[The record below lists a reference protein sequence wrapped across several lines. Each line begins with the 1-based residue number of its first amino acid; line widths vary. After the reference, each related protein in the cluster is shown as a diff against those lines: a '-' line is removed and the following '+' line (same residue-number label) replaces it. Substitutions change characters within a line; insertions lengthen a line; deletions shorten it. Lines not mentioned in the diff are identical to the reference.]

1 MMDRVMCAVLGRIL
15 LVEAA
20 FLLPP
25 LALCLWDGD
34 AQDARAFVWAAA
46 LCAAVGFALCAVGRR
61 SAKRGEFLARSGFVT
76 VALAWI
82 AISLFGALPF
92 WLSGAIPHFVDAL
105 FETVSGFTTTGSSI
119 LSDVEALGRGMLY
132 WRSFTHW
139 VGGMGILVFTLAI
152 VNTKKNAGTM
162 NLMRAESPGP
172 SVGRFTPR
180 IGQTARILYGIYLVL
195 TVLCVCFLLAGGM
208 PLYDALVSTFAT
220 AGTGGFSVKNASIAG
235 YNSPYAEYVIS
246 VFLLLFS
253 INFNL
258 YFFILLRNIKPI
270 FKNEELRWFLGI
282 VAVSVIAVAIN
293 IRNMYPTVE
302 EIIRK
307 ALFQVASIIST
318 AGFSTADFDRWPE
331 LSRSILVCLMLIG
344 ACAGSTGGGIKVSRL
359 IILLK
364 SARCEVSRMMHP
376 RSVNRVKLEGKTIGD
391 EVLHNTLI
399 FFVMYMLIV
408 AVSTLLVA
416 SFDECDFTTNL
427 TAVIACMGNI
437 GPGLGKVG
445 PMGNFSEFSALSK
458 IVLTL
463 DMLIGRLEIFPII
476 MVFTP
481 ETWKKV

>member
-1 MMDRVMCAVLGRIL
+1 MNYRVLGRIL
-15 LVEAA
+15 GLALVTEAA
-20 FLLPP
+20 LMVPSMLIGLYHGESILGFSTPIGILLIVGMLLLSFKPKDNKIFAREGFL
-25 LALCLWDGD
+25 GVS
-34 AQDARAFVWAAA
+34 F
-46 LCAAVGFALCAVGRR
+46 
-61 SAKRGEFLARSGFVT
+61 S
-76 VALAWI
+76 WI
-82 AISLFGALPF
+82 LLSMFGALPF
-92 WLSGAIPHFVDAL
+92 TIEKMIPDYVGAV
-105 FETVSGFTTTGSSI
+105 FEVASGFTTTGASV
-119 LSDVEALGRGMLY
+119 LTAVEGCPYGLLF
-132 WRSFTHW
+132 WRSFTNW
-139 VGGMGILVFTLAI
+139 VGGMGVLVFIMAVLPLADDRSMHI
-152 VNTKKNAGTM
+152 
-162 NLMRAESPGP
+162 MRAEVPGP
-172 SVGRFTPR
+172 VVGKLVPK
-180 IGQTARILYGIYLVL
+180 ARQSAMILYGIYVVISILEV
-195 TVLCVCFLLAGGM
+195 VFLMAGGM

-235 YNSPYAEYVIS
+235 YDSPYAEYVIS

-282 VAVSVIAVAIN
+282 VAASVIAVAVN

-376 RSVNRVKLEGKTIGD
+376 RSVNRVKLEGKTIDD

>member
-1 MMDRVMCAVLGRIL
+1 MNYRVLGRIL
-15 LVEAA
+15 GLALVTEAA
-20 FLLPP
+20 LMVPSMLIGLYHGESILGFSTTIGILLIVGMLLLSFKPKDNKIFAREGFL
-25 LALCLWDGD
+25 GVS
-34 AQDARAFVWAAA
+34 F
-46 LCAAVGFALCAVGRR
+46 
-61 SAKRGEFLARSGFVT
+61 S
-76 VALAWI
+76 WI
-82 AISLFGALPF
+82 LLSMFGALPF
-92 WLSGAIPHFVDAL
+92 TIEKMIPDYVGAV
-105 FETVSGFTTTGSSI
+105 FEVASGFTTTGASVFI
-119 LSDVEALGRGMLY
+119 MAVLPLADD
-132 WRSFTHW
+132 RSMH
-139 VGGMGILVFTLAI
+139 I
-152 VNTKKNAGTM
+152 
-162 NLMRAESPGP
+162 MRAEVPGP
-172 SVGRFTPR
+172 VVGKLVPK
-180 IGQTARILYGIYLVL
+180 ARQSAMILYGIYVVISILEV
-195 TVLCVCFLLAGGM
+195 VFLLAGGM

>member
-1 MMDRVMCAVLGRIL
+1 MGVLVFIMAVL
-15 LVEAA
+15 
-20 FLLPP
+20 P
-25 LALCLWDGD
+25 LADD
-34 AQDARAFVWAAA
+34 
-46 LCAAVGFALCAVGRR
+46 R
-61 SAKRGEFLARSGFVT
+61 SMH
-76 VALAWI
+76 I
-82 AISLFGALPF
+82 
-92 WLSGAIPHFVDAL
+92 
-105 FETVSGFTTTGSSI
+105 
-119 LSDVEALGRGMLY
+119 
-132 WRSFTHW
+132 
-139 VGGMGILVFTLAI
+139 
-152 VNTKKNAGTM
+152 
-162 NLMRAESPGP
+162 MRAEVPGP
-172 SVGRFTPR
+172 VVGKLVPK
-180 IGQTARILYGIYLVL
+180 ARQSAMILYGIYVVISILEV
-195 TVLCVCFLLAGGM
+195 VFLMAGGM

-235 YNSPYAEYVIS
+235 YDSPYAEYVIS

-282 VAVSVIAVAIN
+282 VAASVIAVAVN

-376 RSVNRVKLEGKTIGD
+376 RSVNRVKLEGKTIDD

>member
-1 MMDRVMCAVLGRIL
+1 MNYRVLGRIL
-15 LVEAA
+15 GLALVTEAA
-20 FLLPP
+20 LMVPSMLIGLYHGESILGFSTTIGILLIVGMLLLSFKPKDNKIFAREGFL
-25 LALCLWDGD
+25 GVS
-34 AQDARAFVWAAA
+34 F
-46 LCAAVGFALCAVGRR
+46 
-61 SAKRGEFLARSGFVT
+61 S
-76 VALAWI
+76 WI
-82 AISLFGALPF
+82 LLSMFGALPF
-92 WLSGAIPHFVDAL
+92 TIEKMIPDYVGAV
-105 FETVSGFTTTGSSI
+105 FEVASGFTTTGASV
-119 LSDVEALGRGMLY
+119 LTAVEGCPYGLLF
-132 WRSFTHW
+132 WRSFTNW
-139 VGGMGILVFTLAI
+139 VGGMGVLVFIMAVLPLADDRSMHI
-152 VNTKKNAGTM
+152 
-162 NLMRAESPGP
+162 MRAEVPGP
-172 SVGRFTPR
+172 VVGKLVPK
-180 IGQTARILYGIYLVL
+180 ARQSAMILYEIYVVISILEV
-195 TVLCVCFLLAGGM
+195 VFLMAGGM
-208 PLYDALVSTFAT
+208 PLYDALVSPFAT

-235 YNSPYAEYVIS
+235 YDSPYAEYVIS

-282 VAVSVIAVAIN
+282 VAASVIAIAVD
-293 IRNMYPTVE
+293 IRNIYPSAE
-302 EIIRK
+302 EIVRRS
-307 ALFQVASIIST
+307 LFQVASIIST
-318 AGFSTADFDRWPE
+318 AGFYLWPE
-331 LSRSILVCLMLIG
+331 HSRSILVCLMLIG

-376 RSVNRVKLEGKTIGD
+376 RSVNRVKLEGKTIDD

-399 FFVMYMLIV
+399 FFVMYTLII

-416 SFDECDFTTNL
+416 TFDECDFTTNL

>member
-1 MMDRVMCAVLGRIL
+1 MNYRVLGRIL
-15 LVEAA
+15 GLALVTEAA
-20 FLLPP
+20 LMVPSMLIGLYHGESILGFSTTIGILLMVGMLLLSFKPKDNKIFAREGFL
-25 LALCLWDGD
+25 GVS
-34 AQDARAFVWAAA
+34 F
-46 LCAAVGFALCAVGRR
+46 
-61 SAKRGEFLARSGFVT
+61 S
-76 VALAWI
+76 WI
-82 AISLFGALPF
+82 LLSMFGALPF
-92 WLSGAIPHFVDAL
+92 TIEKMIPDYVGAV
-105 FETVSGFTTTGSSI
+105 FEVASGFTTTGASV
-119 LSDVEALGRGMLY
+119 LTAVEGCPYGLLF

-139 VGGMGILVFTLAI
+139 VGGMGVLVFIMAVLPLADDRSMHI
-152 VNTKKNAGTM
+152 
-162 NLMRAESPGP
+162 MRAEVPGP
-172 SVGRFTPR
+172 VVGKLVPK
-180 IGQTARILYGIYLVL
+180 ARQSAMILYGIYVVISILEV
-195 TVLCVCFLLAGGM
+195 VFLLAGGM

-258 YFFILLRNIKPI
+258 YFFILLKNIKPI

-282 VAVSVIAVAIN
+282 VTVSVIAVAIN

-376 RSVNRVKLEGKTIGD
+376 RSVNRVKLEGKTIDD

>member
-1 MMDRVMCAVLGRIL
+1 MNFRLLSHTMGYIL
-15 LVEAA
+15 WVEAG
-20 FLLPP
+20 FLLLP
-25 LALCLWDGD
+25 ALTACIYAETCWQQFLLT
-34 AQDARAFVWAAA
+34 AL
-46 LCAAVGFALCAVGRR
+46 LCAAAGTVLHLIPVKKAQMHSRD
-61 SAKRGEFLARSGFVT
+61 GFVA
-76 VALAWI
+76 VALSWVLL
-82 AISLFGALPF
+82 SLFGALPYVF
-92 WLSGAIPHFVDAL
+92 TGVLDSYIDAL
-105 FETVSGFTTTGSSI
+105 FETISGLTTTGASVVTSPE
-119 LSDVEALGRGMLY
+119 SMTRGGMF
-132 WRSFTHW
+132 WRLFTHW
-139 VGGMGILVFTLAI
+139 IGGMGILVFVLAVLPMSGNRSMHI
-152 VNTKKNAGTM
+152 
-162 NLMRAESPGP
+162 MRAEVPGP
-172 SVGRFTPR
+172 TVGKLVPR
-180 IGQTARILYGIYLVL
+180 IRKTASILYLLYIALTLVE
-195 TVLCVCFLLAGGM
+195 TVLLVAGGM
-208 PLYDALVSTFAT
+208 SFYDALLHAFAT
-220 AGTGGFSVKNASIAG
+220 AGTGGLSTRALSIG
-235 YNSPYAEYVIS
+235 YYNSAYIDIVVG
-246 VFLLLFS
+246 VFMILFGA
-253 INFNL
+253 NFSL
-258 YFFILLRNIKPI
+258 YYLILLGNIRTALR
-270 FKNEELRWFLGI
+270 NEELRWFLGI
-282 VAVSVIAVAIN
+282 VAASVIAVAVN

-416 SFDECDFTTNL
+416 TFDECDFTTNL
-427 TAVIACMGNI
+427 TAVIACIGNV

>member
-1 MMDRVMCAVLGRIL
+1 MMKFWEDWKEKLKKFLKADVLAECRQQVDHENRVVLCVLNSSMVCLSFMLAFYILWRKQADYYHEHMCILYAALFLIL
-15 LVEAA
+15 LFVSFYSKRDSGIRLSVLIAVEYVAIGSFFAMNHIIFGGRESTTAYYLLVGLA
-20 FLLPP
+20 F
-25 LALCLWDGD
+25 C
-34 AQDARAFVWAAA
+34 
-46 LCAAVGFALCAVGRR
+46 
-61 SAKRGEFLARSGFVT
+61 FLVRP
-76 VALAWI
+76 I
-82 AISLFGALPF
+82 Q
-92 WLSGAIPHFVDAL
+92 
-105 FETVSGFTTTGSSI
+105 
-119 LSDVEALGRGMLY
+119 MY
-132 WRSFTHW
+132 
-139 VGGMGILVFTLAI
+139 
-152 VNTKKNAGTM
+152 
-162 NLMRAESPGP
+162 LMQAESPGP
-172 SVGRFTPR
+172 SVGKLVPK
-180 IGQTARILYGIYLVL
+180 ARQSAMILYGIYVVISILEV
-195 TVLCVCFLLAGGM
+195 VFLMAGGM

-235 YNSPYAEYVIS
+235 YDSPYAEYVIS

-282 VAVSVIAVAIN
+282 VAASVIAVAVN

-376 RSVNRVKLEGKTIGD
+376 RSVNRVKLEGKTIDD

-427 TAVIACMGNI
+427 TAVIANV